1 MKKPLTAL
9 MISFIFVLLF
19 SSLALANRLSVF
31 VSILPQKYF
40 LEKIGG
46 DRIQTIV
53 MVPPGANP
61 ATYEPK
67 PRQMVVLSRSKAY
80 FSIGVPFEMTWLPR
94 ISHMYKQLPII
105 QTDRFIAKRR
115 LWGSPPNSKGTEPW
129 ARGPGKTEGLDP
141 HVWTSP
147 PLVMLQARN
156 IMVGLSRIDPVN
168 RDYYEANYRKFIIE
182 LVNLDLE
189 LRNMLLPQCA
199 GRYFLVFHPSW
210 GYFAETYGL
219 RQMAIEKEGK
229 PPGPGDLETLIDLAK
244 RRHVN
249 AVFVQPQFS
258 RKSAQLVARAIGARV
273 VSADP
278 LAEDW
283 AANLKRVAEELQNAL
298 H

>member
-1 MKKPLTAL
+1 MKKPLTLL
-9 MISFIFVLLF
+9 MVPFIFVLLF
-19 SSLALANRLSVF
+19 SSLALAEGFSVF

-46 DRIQTIV
+46 DRIQIIV

-67 PRQMVVLSRSKAY
+67 PRQMVALSRSKAY
-80 FSIGVPFEMTWLPR
+80 FSIGVPFETTWLPR
-94 ISHMYKQLPII
+94 ISHMVQQLPII
-105 QTDRFIAKRR
+105 RTDQFIAKRR
-115 LWGSPPNSKGTEPW
+115 LWGAPPKLKAIETQAQG
-129 ARGPGKTEGLDP
+129 RGKAEGLDP

-147 PLVMLQARN
+147 PLVMLQAHN
-156 IMVGLSRIDPVN
+156 IMDGLSRIDPVN
-168 RDYYEANYRKFIIE
+168 RDYYEANYRRFIVE

-189 LRNMLLPQCA
+189 LRNMLLPQDA
-199 GRYFLVFHPSW
+199 GKYFLVFHPSW

-229 PPGPGDLETLIDLAK
+229 SPGPGDLKTLIDLAK

-258 RKSAQLVARAIGARV
+258 RKSAQLIARAIGARI

-283 AANLKRVAEELQNAL
+283 AANLKHVAEELRNVL